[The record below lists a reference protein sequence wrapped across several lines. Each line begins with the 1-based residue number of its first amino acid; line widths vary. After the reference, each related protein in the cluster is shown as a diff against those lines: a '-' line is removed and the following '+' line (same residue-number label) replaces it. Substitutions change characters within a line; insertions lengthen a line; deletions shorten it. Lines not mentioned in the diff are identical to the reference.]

1 MKIIILSTKE
11 FNMLDA
17 DFKEHV
23 LSDAETTTL
32 CDLLGHMGKEIQHV
46 KSLMSDVLEED
57 LK

>member
-1 MKIIILSTKE
+1 MKIVILSTKE

-17 DFKEHV
+17 DFKKHT

-32 CDLLGHMGKEIQHV
+32 CDLLGRMEKEVQHI
-46 KSLMSDVLEED
+46 KSVMSDALEED

>member
-1 MKIIILSTKE
+1 MKIVILSTKE
-11 FNMLDA
+11 FNILDA
-17 DFKEHV
+17 DFKEHT

-32 CDLLGHMGKEIQHV
+32 CDLLGRMEKEVQHI